1 MITVREATVT
11 APPRTGKA
19 NNSWSR
25 LRVFLTRCCPAAP
38 TVLSVAR
45 RSVSVW
51 YASAHSSSRRPLW
64 RYPGADG
71 WHFVSLP
78 AEISTDIT
86 DITTGIRRGFGSVR
100 VAVTVGSTSWRTSIF
115 PDNKTGAYLLPVK
128 KAVRVA
134 ERLAVSDQ
142 VKAQLQIADL

>member
-1 MITVREATVT
+1 VAHIGTFE
-11 APPRTGKA
+11 
-19 NNSWSR
+19 
-25 LRVFLTRCCPAAP
+25 FAA
-38 TVLSVAR
+38 
-45 RSVSVW
+45 
-51 YASAHSSSRRPLW
+51 PLW

-78 AEISTDIT
+78 PEISTDII

-115 PDNKTGAYLLPVK
+115 PDSKTGAYLLPVK
-128 KAVRVA
+128 KAVRAA
-134 ERLAVSDQ
+134 ERLEAGDQ